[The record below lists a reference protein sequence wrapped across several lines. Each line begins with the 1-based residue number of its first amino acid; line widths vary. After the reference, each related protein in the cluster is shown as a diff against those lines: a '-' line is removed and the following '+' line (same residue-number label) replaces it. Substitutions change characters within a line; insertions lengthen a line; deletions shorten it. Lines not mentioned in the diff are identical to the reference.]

1 MKIRDLIL
9 QLVNNNITNFNNFNT
24 DIRTGIEKKGKQTSA
39 YKNIDIDDFN
49 KKILDCNF
57 TDEQLE
63 VIHKIILYTVWG
75 TEIEE
80 MTETEYLDKVVE
92 EIEGELPYL

>member
-9 QLVNNNITNFNNFNT
+9 QLVDNNITNHNNFNT

-49 KKILDCNF
+49 KKFIDCNF

-80 MTETEYLDKVVE
+80 MTETEYINKVE
-92 EIEGELPYL
+92 KEIEEELQYL

>member
-1 MKIRDLIL
+1 MKMRDLIL
-9 QLVNNNITNFNNFNT
+9 QLVDNNITNHNNFNT

-49 KKILDCNF
+49 KKFLDCNF

-63 VIHKIILYTVWG
+63 VIHKIILYVTWG

-80 MTETEYLDKVVE
+80 MTETEYINKVE
-92 EIEGELPYL
+92 EEIQEELKYL

>member
-9 QLVNNNITNFNNFNT
+9 QLVDSNITNHNNFNT

-39 YKNIDIDDFN
+39 YSNIDIDDFN
-49 KKILDCNF
+49 KKFIDCNF

-63 VIHKIILYTVWG
+63 VIHNIILYVTWG

-80 MTETEYLDKVVE
+80 MTETEYLNKVKE

>member
-9 QLVNNNITNFNNFNT
+9 QLVDSNITNHNNFNT

-39 YKNIDIDDFN
+39 YPNIDIDDFN
-49 KKILDCNF
+49 KKFIDCNF
-57 TDEQLE
+57 TAEQLE
-63 VIHKIILYTVWG
+63 FIHNIILYTVWV

-80 MTETEYLDKVVE
+80 MTETEYINKVKE
-92 EIEGELPYL
+92 EIEGELKYL